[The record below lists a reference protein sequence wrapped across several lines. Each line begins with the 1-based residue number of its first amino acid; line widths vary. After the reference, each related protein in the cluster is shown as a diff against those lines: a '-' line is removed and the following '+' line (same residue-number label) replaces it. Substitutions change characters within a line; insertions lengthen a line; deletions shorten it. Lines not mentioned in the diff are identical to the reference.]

1 MAVEELIFEFFQIP
15 SSALTGV
22 VVNDL
27 INFIL
32 VPSIVLLVFLEF
44 ASSLFLR
51 NMEGNFK
58 HLVSLAFFLIMVT
71 QGFYGPFAIFA
82 GSYMILFLIF
92 ALALFIVTRFLRPE
106 HGFRVGAA
114 VGEAAKSK
122 PTVFEKQ
129 KLRIE
134 LKKQI
139 KELEQIVAERQRD
152 MNSSSLTDHE
162 KAEIRRQIGH
172 YQNELNGRRS
182 ELRKLNS
189 WF

>member
-15 SSALTGV
+15 PASLSGV
-22 VVNDL
+22 FVNDL

-51 NMEGNFK
+51 NLEGNFK
-58 HLVSLAFFLIMVT
+58 HLISLAFFLVMVT
-71 QGFYGPFAIFA
+71 QGLYGPFAIFA

-92 ALALFIVTRFLRPE
+92 AMALFIVTRFLRPE
-106 HGFRVGAA
+106 HSYRMGAA

-122 PTVFEKQ
+122 PTAFEKQ
-129 KLRIE
+129 KLRLE
-134 LKKQI
+134 LNKQI
-139 KELEQIVAERQRD
+139 KELEQIVAERKRD
-152 MNSSSLTDHE
+152 MNSPALTDHE
-162 KAEIRRQIGH
+162 KAEIRRQIGQ
-172 YQNELNGRRS
+172 YQGELNLRRS